1 MNRSEHRVLAVDD
14 DPFTCSAVSAML
26 LGAGFASVTAFRSAT
41 EAIAEVDNVDPTV
54 AVVDLDL
61 GEGPNG
67 VDLVEALRRHRS
79 SLGIVFLS
87 TYETSRLLGV
97 SPSRIPHDVVYVVKS
112 TVSSPEV
119 LAVAVERSLAR
130 GRERASV
137 GPNVPEVSG
146 ALSDAHLE
154 ILRLLAQGYTNAEI
168 AARLVVSERTIEK
181 SIARLIRV
189 MGIGADKTQNQRVML
204 AQAYLT
210 MSGLVRRTT

>member
-1 MNRSEHRVLAVDD
+1 MNRSEHRVIAVDD
-14 DPFTCSAVSAML
+14 DPFSRSAVSAML
-26 LGAGFASVTAFRSAT
+26 LGAGFASVVAYRSAA
-41 EAIAEVDNVDPTV
+41 EAVAEVDHVDPTV

-67 VDLVEALRRHRS
+67 VDLVEALRRHRPN
-79 SLGIVFLS
+79 LGIVFLS

-97 SPSRIPHDVVYVVKS
+97 SPSRIPRDVAYVVKS
-112 TVSSPEV
+112 TVSTPEV
-119 LAVAVERSLAR
+119 LAMAVERCLSG
-130 GRERASV
+130 GRESANV
-137 GPNVPEVSG
+137 GLDVPEVSG
-146 ALSDAHLE
+146 ALSDAHVE

-168 AARLVVSERTIEK
+168 AARLIVSERTVEK
-181 SIARLIRV
+181 SIARLIKV